1 MKKPLNILIWQWG
14 RRGAGPK
21 TAVEFFRAVT
31 TLPNIKAFLSLSEQA
46 EIVEKDK
53 NIQVDL
59 PISTYV
65 SVWGY
70 ICRIIQAPLL
80 VACLYN
86 YIKNHKIDIAV
97 CTMPGPM
104 DLVMAITLKLLR
116 IPYVVVVHD
125 VHPHPGDGYLFQ
137 HFLQKILIKNSR
149 LTVTFSKYVYK
160 QLLAV
165 NFVPASRIIEGWHPP
180 FSYNLSSVK
189 QYSVGKEIRL
199 LNFGRLLFYKG
210 LDLLE
215 EALDQVSSQQPY
227 QLRIIG
233 HGPKNT
239 VLDRLNKRDNVS
251 VENRWVP
258 EEEIAELM
266 QWADVVILP
275 YREAS
280 QSGIAATALAF
291 GKPILITNVGGL
303 SEQFKKEDMDLVF
316 LCEPTTQEIAKGLD
330 QILQLKFP
338 ISRKKHNADQ
348 EWKKLAEHLV
358 TEITNKLS
366 KSP

>member
-1 MKKPLNILIWQWG
+1 MLIWQWG

-21 TAVEFFRAVT
+21 TAVEFSKAVT
-31 TLPNIKAFLSLSEQA
+31 SIPGINTYLSLSTQA
-46 EIVEKDK
+46 EIVIKA
-53 NIQVDL
+53 NNLVVDL
-59 PISTYV
+59 PVKTY
-65 SVWGY
+65 SSIWGY
-70 ICRIIQAPLL
+70 ICRILQAPLIIASL
-80 VACLYN
+80 FKF
-86 YIKNHKIDIAV
+86 IKINKINIAI

-104 DLVMAITLKLLR
+104 DLIMAITLRLLH

-137 HFLQKILIKNSR
+137 HFLQKILIKKSR
-149 LTVTFSKYVYK
+149 LTVTFSKYIYK

-165 NFVPASRIIEGWHPP
+165 DYVPTSQIIEGWHPP
-180 FSYNLSSVK
+180 FSYKINNSQQSV
-189 QYSVGKEIRL
+189 SGTEIKL
-199 LNFGRLLFYKG
+199 LNFGRLLLYKG

-215 EALDQVSSQQPY
+215 EALDHVSSSKAY
-227 QLRIIG
+227 RLRIVG
-233 HGPKNT
+233 HGPQNPL
-239 VLDRLNKRDNVS
+239 LDRLNARDNVS

-303 SEQFKKEDMDLVF
+303 AEQFKKEDLDLVF
-316 LCEPTTQEIAKGLD
+316 ICEPTINEIAKGLD
-330 QILQLKFP
+330 QILQLNFP
-338 ISRKKHNADQ
+338 ISRKKHDADQ
-348 EWKKLAEHLV
+348 EWKELAEHLIN
-358 TEITNKLS
+358 EITNKLD